1 MLRKLMRLISRNLTV
16 SLVLAGSVGGCAYH
30 EGQQYDIGNPV
41 VRKVGWFSYLDGND
55 IRESCA
61 QGGQERYRLV
71 YNGQY
76 DEQLRSYELYVGQ
89 DGGGV
94 LNAKALNNA
103 NNAFNI
109 TVPDIFSPW
118 DWHDSQVKLNAAE
131 VAQFRQLLV
140 ASGYGTGAPQGLQLQ
155 SRDFYWVAAGCQQ
168 GTFHYYAWN
177 NRRQSM
183 APAGFAP
190 IQFRDF
196 LLKHDQT
203 GVPFRPDH
211 ATTPIERNQTNGGGG
226 NAQTPKGT
234 FSLTVKGEGL
244 GGLLNAF

>member
-1 MLRKLMRLISRNLTV
+1 MLRKLMRL
-16 SLVLAGSVGGCAYH
+16 SLGLALLSGCAYH
-30 EGQQYDIGNPV
+30 EGQQVDINNPV

-55 IRESCA
+55 IREACA
-61 QGGQERYRLV
+61 AGGSERYRLV

-94 LNAKALNNA
+94 LNAKALDNA

-109 TVPDIFSPW
+109 TIPDVFSPW
-118 DWHDSQVKLNAAE
+118 NWHESQVKLSPAE
-131 VAQFRQLLV
+131 VAEFRSLLT
-140 ASGYGTGAPQGLQLQ
+140 ASGYGSGAPQGLQLH
-155 SRDFYWVAAGCQQ
+155 SKDFYWVAAGCQQ
-168 GTFHYYAWN
+168 GTFHFYAWN

-183 APAGFAP
+183 APLGFAP
-190 IQFRDF
+190 IKFRDF

-203 GVPFRPDH
+203 GVAFRPDH
-211 ATTPIERNQTNGGGG
+211 ETTPYERDTQRSGGDD
-226 NAQTPKGT
+226 AKTPRGT
-234 FSLTVKGEGL
+234 FILTVRGEGL